1 MFPWLLN
8 EAFALASHLENR
20 NWDKFEELLKGWK
33 NSWVNLASPLLIH
46 PPWQDRCDTGL
57 HKVIRGE
64 TCGQTG
70 STALPVPCDHPYW
83 NVSNKP
89 QLACRCQD
97 GAEKFISS
105 CKWKVTEEQHSWQ
118 SPCVPSRHDER
129 DVCHTGSACCSSG
142 LHWLYILNLN
152 QPVFLNVGKFPSD
165 ILKSSSSRWV
175 TFKVADCADVS
186 WQTGWECV
194 QLEECW
200 GYIFCRVWRFVS
212 MAWVSS
218 LCFLPGKKRYFMQT
232 SPSCSRFLCIRNDLK
247 AEKETMQKTVMHEGY

>member
-1 MFPWLLN
+1 MSGWSREVHFLLQVKGHRGAALMAISMCTQQTWWEGRLPHRQRFLQLWL
-8 EAFALASHLENR
+8 ALAVHT
-20 NWDKFEELLKGWK
+20 
-33 NSWVNLASPLLIH
+33 
-46 PPWQDRCDTGL
+46 Q
-57 HKVIRGE
+57 
-64 TCGQTG
+64 
-70 STALPVPCDHPYW
+70 
-83 NVSNKP
+83 P
-89 QLACRCQD
+89 QPT
-97 GAEKFISS
+97 S
-105 CKWKVTEEQHSWQ
+105 
-118 SPCVPSRHDER
+118 
-129 DVCHTGSACCSSG
+129 
-142 LHWLYILNLN
+142 
-152 QPVFLNVGKFPSD
+152 VFLNVGKFPSD